1 MIGDDAT
8 LSLPE
13 VVIYTDGACDPNPG
27 PGGWAAVLLTGR
39 HPQELVGSERR
50 TTNNRMEL
58 RAAIEALAALR
69 GPHRV
74 HLYTDSEYLRR
85 GITEWLPDWERRN
98 WKTSR
103 RTPVKN
109 QDLWRRLAQLMR
121 YHQITWH
128 WVRGHAD
135 SYWNTYVDR
144 LARAALAREHGG
156 RNAARQQ

>member
-1 MIGDDAT
+1 MRSLTVSDDNN
-8 LSLPE
+8 SSPLPE

-27 PGGWAAVLLTGR
+27 PGGWAAVMLLAGR
-39 HPQELVGSERR
+39 HPQELVGSERH

-85 GITEWLPDWERRN
+85 GITEWLPNWEKRN

-103 RTPVKN
+103 HTPVKN
-109 QDLWRRLAQLMR
+109 QDLWRRLAHLMR
-121 YHQITWH
+121 HHQIHWH
-128 WVRGHAD
+128 WVKGHAGD
-135 SYWNTYVDR
+135 CWNQYVDR
-144 LARAALAREHGG
+144 LARAALSGKRG
-156 RNAARQQ
+156 

>member
-1 MIGDDAT
+1 MHSLMVRDDKIP
-8 LSLPE
+8 LSFPE

-27 PGGWAAVLLTGR
+27 PGGWAAVILLTGR
-39 HPQELVGSERR
+39 HPQELVGSESH

-58 RAAIEALAALR
+58 RAAIEALATLH

-85 GITEWLPDWERRN
+85 GITEWLPNWERQN

-121 YHQITWH
+121 HHQVHWH
-128 WVRGHAD
+128 WIKGHAGD
-135 SYWNTYVDR
+135 RWNQYVDC
-144 LARAALAREHGG
+144 LARAALSRRTG
-156 RNAARQQ
+156 